1 MTEKFKHKSF
11 DVVID
16 RKNNKNSYVRIS
28 NDMEVVI
35 TTSLY
40 SKRNDLLDLIDRNE
54 KKINGLLEKQK
65 KEKLLNYYYRG
76 MKCERILIPQLKKVE
91 VSNNKILYPNEI
103 IFDKW
108 YKSEIQLYFKDLLYE
123 CYNKFDEKI
132 FYPQLKIRK
141 MKTRW
146 GVCHKAKKI
155 ITLNSELVNFSNS
168 VIKYVIIHELCHL
181 VHLNHSEKFWQLV
194 AKYCPDY
201 KKIKKIL
208 RD

>member
-1 MTEKFKHKSF
+1 MTEKFDYKNF
-11 DVVID
+11 TVVIV

-40 SKRNDLLDLIDRNE
+40 SKKKELLDLIDRNE
-54 KKINGLLEKQK
+54 KKIIKLIEKQK
-65 KEKLLNYYYRG
+65 KENTIRYYYRG
-76 MKCERILIPQLKKVE
+76 VECDRILFPQLKKVE
-91 VSNNKILYPNEI
+91 MLNNKILYPNELL
-103 IFDKW
+103 FDQW
-108 YKSEIQLYFKDLLYE
+108 YKNEIQLYFKDLLYE

-132 FYPQLKIRK
+132 FFPQLKIRK

-146 GVCHKAKKI
+146 GVCHKAKKT
-155 ITLNSELVNFSNS
+155 ITLNSELVNFSNI

-181 VHLNHSEKFWQLV
+181 VHLNHSDKFWQLV
-194 AKYCPDY
+194 AKYCPEY
-201 KKIKKIL
+201 KKLKKIL